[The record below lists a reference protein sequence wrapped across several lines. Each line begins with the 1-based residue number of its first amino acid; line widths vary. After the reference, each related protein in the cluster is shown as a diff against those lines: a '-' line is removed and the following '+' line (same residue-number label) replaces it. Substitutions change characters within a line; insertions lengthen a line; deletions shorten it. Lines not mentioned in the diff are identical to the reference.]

1 MSSSPEFTEL
11 QVHTGKCLP
20 AIPRL
25 HYDPKLP
32 KWVVPKPGFP
42 DSVPAHACQ
51 RSGVGL
57 YAHRHL
63 LGETLPQPL
72 LVLQGPGLTPQSGH
86 PVPPPRPSA
95 NACLW
100 LLPPVGQ
107 EGDSVPGTLAQCW
120 PRSLQRGP
128 ACWGPAPRRNNQN
141 RGLQTALSLPV
152 TGHVSFPS
160 NSSRLRGTEA
170 DYE

>member
-63 LGETLPQPL
+63 PGETLPQPL
-72 LVLQGPGLTPQSGH
+72 LVLQGPGLTPSLGIQFPLHVPQRTPASGFSH
-86 PVPPPRPSA
+86 QWGRR
-95 NACLW
+95 
-100 LLPPVGQ
+100 
-107 EGDSVPGTLAQCW
+107 GTLFLAPW
-120 PRSLQRGP
+120 LSVGP
-128 ACWGPAPRRNNQN
+128 AHSREGQLAGDQPPGETTRIVACK
-141 RGLQTALSLPV
+141 LLSASL
-152 TGHVSFPS
+152 
-160 NSSRLRGTEA
+160 
-170 DYE
+170 